1 MNSLIILLVSVPF
14 INSFIISHTAYRI
27 LNATL
32 IQDQKNLFDNKYHIY
47 SASSAKTKIF
57 AYDQNQACL
66 VDITSR
72 GIELQFESPYTQFLT
87 SPRLLVPRNRYSISI
102 EACFRHK
109 SKTVLIYRN
118 GKETNIVIGGNQK
131 ILMFDDDYQRIIHDQ
146 FTNHVYMQIDNTIYL
161 INFDKIASLWY
172 KHENYTRLLLDPIY
186 KLREYLDYIIVNQS
200 IYLIKDQAIYRDQ
213 LDSTISPIKT
223 DENINAEKFNFLL
236 FPAYKEN
243 MPTFDALM
251 EEEIPSHNLYHYS
264 FLILLKFALIVLVL
278 FFYRKKVLD
287 IYQKK
292 MDKRQRR
299 RNHSDDGMPLEFL
312 KATPTH

>member
-1 MNSLIILLVSVPF
+1 MNSLIILLFSVPF

-27 LNATL
+27 LNSTL

-47 SASSAKTKIF
+47 SAPSTKTKIF

-66 VDITSR
+66 VDVSSR

-87 SPRLLVPRNRYSISI
+87 SPRLLVPRNRNSFSI

-118 GKETNIVIGGNQK
+118 GKETNVIIGANHK
-131 ILMFDDDYQRIIHDQ
+131 ILMISDEYQRIIHDQ
-146 FTNHVYMQIDNTIYL
+146 FTHQIYIQIDNTIYL
-161 INFDKIASLWY
+161 INFDKIASLWH
-172 KHENYTRLLLDPIY
+172 KNENDTHFMLDPIY
-186 KLREYLDYIIVNQS
+186 QLREYDDFIIVNQS
-200 IYLIKDQAIYRDQ
+200 IYIIKKQTIF
-213 LDSTISPIKT
+213 LDHLDRTSSPIKT
-223 DENINAEKFNFLL
+223 KENINAEKFNFLL
-236 FPAYKEN
+236 FPSFKEYT
-243 MPTFDALM
+243 PTFDALM